1 MDYGSELQRIK
12 SMVSGCTKIM
22 ALDLETWI
30 TKGFLKNERIIAV
43 SIATIDGYTE
53 IFTGDYG
60 HDDQIEL
67 IGKLSVMM
75 DEYKPEV
82 IIGYNHTSYDIPLM
96 NTNTV
101 NMAFGDKFWP
111 MKYYLGTSYVLDM
124 MYVCALHGA
133 TLSGEYRIRSLKK
146 VVSAPEY
153 SHLNLLRSKDEI
165 DIPGMSKGD
174 AIVWAWKN
182 ARDSF
187 LRYCRGDVQD
197 LIELYRHIFM

>member
-101 NMAFGDKFWP
+101 NMAFGDKCWL
-111 MKYYLGTSYVLDM
+111 MKYYRGTSYVLDM

-165 DIPGMSKGD
+165 EIPGMSKGD

-197 LIELYRHIFM
+197 LIELYRHILI